1 MKTKV
6 TLTGEGLQL
15 RCDSLDED
23 FAYEFPLIISLWQI
37 MQQRPTRSQGQ
48 ERQ

>member
-6 TLTGEGLQL
+6 ALTGEGLQL

-23 FAYEFPLIISLWQI
+23 FPYEFPLILADVKGV
-37 MQQRPTRSQGQ
+37 RHREGN
-48 ERQ
+48 

>member
-6 TLTGEGLQL
+6 ALTGEGLQL
-15 RCDSLDED
+15 RCDRMVN
-23 FAYEFPLIISLWQI
+23 FKIISLWQI